1 MNINVPS
8 ENSESETL
16 LKVIGGVVFLLI
28 LIVIY
33 MISRQ
38 YAKMQETIRR
48 MEIQNE
54 VAAKPQVVMET
65 LSLEP
70 VPMDVETPTTSAP
83 APSPPPPPS
92 KKQQWKRHLKR
103 DVNMGSTDLFH
114 LHKRSNP
121 KGSLKNCLEEC
132 DKRDNCKGIAT
143 DRSHHLC
150 WGKTNLSQKSE
161 NESRKLYEKSED
173 GILSPWDGG
182 TEWNIHPWNSSG
194 AANEEA
200 PKISVGGSLKR
211 LGLRVSPSPPPP
223 PSSNVSTNGRCGPEF
238 NNTICPG
245 KQCCS
250 TSSWCAGTQGTKSD
264 WCADK
269 NGYKGRDGG
278 KYDGKSN

>member
-8 ENSESETL
+8 ENSESGTL

-70 VPMDVETPTTSAP
+70 VIT
-83 APSPPPPPS
+83 
-92 KKQQWKRHLKR
+92 
-103 DVNMGSTDLFH
+103 
-114 LHKRSNP
+114 
-121 KGSLKNCLEEC
+121 
-132 DKRDNCKGIAT
+132 
-143 DRSHHLC
+143 
-150 WGKTNLSQKSE
+150 
-161 NESRKLYEKSED
+161 
-173 GILSPWDGG
+173 
-182 TEWNIHPWNSSG
+182 
-194 AANEEA
+194 
-200 PKISVGGSLKR
+200 
-211 LGLRVSPSPPPP
+211 
-223 PSSNVSTNGRCGPEF
+223 SSNISTNGRCGPEF

-250 TSSWCAGTQGTKSD
+250 TSSWCAGTQGTKKPLIIVYQFFIGPSVLKQSAPHA
-264 WCADK
+264 WAPWP
-269 NGYKGRDGG
+269 GTIFPFLSTIIPAPGP
-278 KYDGKSN
+278 S

>member
-1 MNINVPS
+1 MMENMMENLIKRYPLGKKCRQIISMNINVPS
-8 ENSESETL
+8 ENSESGTL

-70 VPMDVETPTTSAP
+70 VITSSNISTNGRCGP
-83 APSPPPPPS
+83 EFNNTICSGNRCCS
-92 KKQQWKRHLKR
+92 TSSWCG
-103 DVNMGSTDLFH
+103 GSRGT
-114 LHKRSNP
+114 RSAWCAN
-121 KGSLKNCLEEC
+121 KNGYIG
-132 DKRDNCKGIAT
+132 R
-143 DRSHHLC
+143 
-150 WGKTNLSQKSE
+150 
-161 NESRKLYEKSED
+161 
-173 GILSPWDGG
+173 DGG
-182 TEWNIHPWNSSG
+182 KYDGT
-194 AANEEA
+194 
-200 PKISVGGSLKR
+200 
-211 LGLRVSPSPPPP
+211 PP

-250 TSSWCAGTQGTKSD
+250 TSSWCAGTQGTKSA
-264 WCADK
+264 WCADR